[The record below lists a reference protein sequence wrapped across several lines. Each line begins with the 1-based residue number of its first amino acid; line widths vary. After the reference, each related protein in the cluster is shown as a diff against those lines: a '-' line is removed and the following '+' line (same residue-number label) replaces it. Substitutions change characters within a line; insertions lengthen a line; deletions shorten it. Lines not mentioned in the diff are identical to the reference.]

1 MNGLPPGRTEKR
13 GRPKKYRERLSPG
26 DFGLE
31 SPKAGDWKA
40 GVRPVPTRLLG
51 RRMLYA
57 IVTLP
62 KSWNGSHRLF
72 PCTKDPEGIGL
83 GYKNCADDAI
93 REYGE
98 EDIRYLPLAC
108 YMPRWDIEISYY
120 EAKTFWPLEEYR
132 VQSHEGI
139 ERLINLECMAYSTM
153 TLLPYSDKTF
163 SCYQSASA

>member
-40 GVRPVPTRLLG
+40 GVRPVPT
-51 RRMLYA
+51 
-57 IVTLP
+57 
-62 KSWNGSHRLF
+62 RLF

-153 TLLPYSDKTF
+153 TLLPYSDETF